1 MTNEA
6 EKTTREK
13 TTIKDIAR
21 MAGVSVA
28 TVSKIFNGYAGISD
42 KTRKNV
48 MDIMERTGYRPTYT
62 ARALVTQTSNI
73 IGVIYA
79 GKINAEFNHPFFVD
93 VVNAFKTAIGKMGYD
108 LLFFSNE
115 QFHYE
120 KEDYLARCRHF
131 SVDGCL
137 ILSGQQV
144 QQSVYD
150 LAASEIPC
158 VAIDLPLIGS
168 KTGFIMTDNRKM
180 AEAVIKRF
188 MELGRTEIAYI
199 GGGRQAVIS
208 SIRLEAFLEAAAH
221 YGLKLRKEWIVQQET
236 FDIEEG
242 YERMKLWLA
251 QEEWPKAVFAST
263 DMFALGAIRAIREK
277 GLNVPK
283 DIAVIGCDD
292 IAAAQY
298 LHPPLTTVRQ
308 DKLRIGTTAAELLVE
323 LIQGRAERTS
333 ELVDPELIVRNSCR
347 NEEVCEAVFNR

>member
-1 MTNEA
+1 MTNETGKPST
-6 EKTTREK
+6 EKM
-13 TTIKDIAR
+13 TIKDIAR

-28 TVSKIFNGYAGISD
+28 TVSKIFNGYSGISD

-48 MDIMERTGYRPTYT
+48 MEIMERTGYRPTYI

-93 VVNAFKTAIGKMGYD
+93 VVNAFKTAIGQMGYD

-144 QQSVYD
+144 QKSVYD

-158 VAIDLPLIGS
+158 AAVDLPLDGP
-168 KTGFIMTDNRKM
+168 KTGYIMTDNRKM
-180 AEAVIKRF
+180 ADAVIRRF
-188 MELGRTEIAYI
+188 MELGHTDIAYI

-208 SIRLEAFLEAAAH
+208 GIRLEAFLEAAANN
-221 YGLKLRKEWIVQQET
+221 GLKLREEWIVQQDT

-242 YERMKLWLA
+242 YERMKLWLS
-251 QEEWPKAVFAST
+251 QEERPKAVFAST
-263 DMFALGAIRAIREK
+263 DMYALGAIRAIREK
-277 GLNVPK
+277 GLRVPD
-283 DIAVIGCDD
+283 DISVIGCDD
-292 IAAAQY
+292 IAAARY
-298 LHPPLTTVRQ
+298 MHPPLTTIRQ
-308 DKLRIGTTAAELLVE
+308 DKPRIGTMAAELLVE
-323 LIQGRAERTS
+323 LIQGRSDRKAVLVEP
-333 ELVDPELIVRNSCR
+333 ELVVRGSCR
-347 NEEVCEAVFNR
+347 EQACESVFTR